1 MLFKKETMKQQVLEI
16 SQMQHLYTLGLKPTN
31 ASMKYVEDNNGK
43 ILCIPKELEHNI
55 KDCEDGYVICDALSL
70 QDILSL
76 LPPKINKAKLCV
88 DDDLIYYCHQNSKD
102 DITIGACKIENNCL
116 IDAAY
121 RMLCMLIENR
131 YIEVR
136 R

>member
-1 MLFKKETMKQQVLEI
+1 MKQQVLEI
-16 SQMQHLYTLGLKPTN
+16 SQMQHLHTLGLKPTN

-43 ILCIPKELEHNI
+43 ILCVPKEIEHNI

-88 DDDLIYYCHQNSKD
+88 DDELIYYCHENSKD
-102 DITIGACKIENNCL
+102 DITIGACRIENNCL

-136 R
+136 ETI